1 MSSYTSLYRIA
12 NPKYYEMEK
21 KKINEA
27 QKLRYKNDPV
37 YKEKQKQYAKLQRER
52 QKVIINAH

>member
-1 MSSYTSLYRIA
+1 MSSYTSLYRIE
-12 NPKYYEMEK
+12 NPKYYEIEK

-37 YKEKQKQYAKLQRER
+37 YREKQKQYAKLQRER
-52 QKVIINAH
+52 RKVIISS

>member
-1 MSSYTSLYRIA
+1 MSSYTSLYSIA
-12 NPKYYEMEK
+12 NPKYYEEEK

-37 YKEKQKQYAKLQRER
+37 YREKQKQYAKLQRER
-52 QKVIINAH
+52 RKVIISS

>member
-12 NPKYYEMEK
+12 NPKYYEEEK

-37 YKEKQKQYAKLQRER
+37 YREKQKQYAKLQRER
-52 QKVIINAH
+52 RKVIISS

>member
-12 NPKYYEMEK
+12 NPKYYEEEK

-37 YKEKQKQYAKLQRER
+37 YREKQKQYAKLQRER
-52 QKVIINAH
+52 RKVILSS